1 MASCSRGCCGGR
13 AGGGVGAGRDAAG
26 AAGGQSAAFTALR
39 LEVKA
44 ALYRQ
49 SLCLARGL
57 VSLQDEEEGEEGEG
71 EGGGAGGAGGKAPQ
85 QAAGAGGLGGGPA
98 SGSVPGAI
106 SEQDVEEALKEE
118 QARVWS
124 DGGDAHARKKAL
136 AGMFA
141 ALFRQH
147 ATVARKL
154 PLAGQ

>member
-1 MASCSRGCCGGR
+1 M
-13 AGGGVGAGRDAAG
+13 
-26 AAGGQSAAFTALR
+26 
-39 LEVKA
+39 KA

-57 VSLQDEEEGEEGEG
+57 VSLQDEEEEEEG
-71 EGGGAGGAGGKAPQ
+71 EGGGAGGADGKAPQ

-98 SGSVPGAI
+98 SGAVPGAI
-106 SEQDVEEALKEE
+106 SERDVEEALKEE

-154 PLAGQ
+154 ALAGQ